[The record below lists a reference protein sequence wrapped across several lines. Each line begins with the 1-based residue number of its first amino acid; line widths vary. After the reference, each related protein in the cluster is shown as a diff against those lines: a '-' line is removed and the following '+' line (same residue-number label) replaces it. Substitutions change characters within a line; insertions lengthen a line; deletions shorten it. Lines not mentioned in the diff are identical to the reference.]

1 MERGRADASTPSN
14 AAPPEYYPD
23 CRGFYCKCIN
33 EDARARND
41 EELAVVT
48 RVTEMGRVVLLMM
61 MMYGARR
68 TANNEVTL
76 DEKPIHPV

>member
-1 MERGRADASTPSN
+1 
-14 AAPPEYYPD
+14 
-23 CRGFYCKCIN
+23 
-33 EDARARND
+33 
-41 EELAVVT
+41 
-48 RVTEMGRVVLLMM
+48 MGRVVLLMM